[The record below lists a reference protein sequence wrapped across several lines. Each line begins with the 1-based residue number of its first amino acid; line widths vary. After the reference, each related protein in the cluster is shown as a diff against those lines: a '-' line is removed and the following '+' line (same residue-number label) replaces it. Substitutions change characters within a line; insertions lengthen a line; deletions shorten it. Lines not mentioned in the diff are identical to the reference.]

1 MTTKHLWAAAGTV
14 GALTVLMLVLAGVF
28 HTKVPDQRA
37 TQSRAGTSGPTA
49 EVKLVSIPRVETAV
63 GTIRA
68 VHEASVASK
77 LLARVLDVKVKAG
90 QTVQQGDVLVQLDD
104 ADLQARVKQM
114 ESTLAAAQANLD
126 RARSDQDR
134 AQKLFEKSAISR
146 AEFDQAVAGLKTS
159 QAELV
164 RSQQA
169 LEEARVMLD
178 HATVR
183 APLSGVVIDKRVEP
197 GDTAAPGQVLVSLY
211 EPDRM
216 QMVTTVR
223 ESLALRLN
231 PGDEVPARLDS
242 LGHECLATVSE
253 VVPQAESASRS
264 FTVKVTGPCPPGA
277 YSGMF
282 GRISIPLGEQQVL
295 LVPAQ
300 AVLHVGQLELV
311 DVVDGDAVR
320 RRAIRTGKPHD
331 DAFEVLS
338 GLRAGDRVVLHSQEG
353 AAP

>member
-1 MTTKHLWAAAGTV
+1 MTRKLLAAAGVV
-14 GALTVLMLVLAGVF
+14 GVLVVTMLVLAGVW
-28 HTKVPDQRA
+28 HSKVSDQRA
-37 TQSRAGTSGPTA
+37 TLSRASESGPTA
-49 EVKLVSIPRVETAV
+49 EVKLVSIPRTETAV

-90 QTVQQGDVLVQLDD
+90 QVVQKGDLLVQLDD

-126 RARSDQDR
+126 RARSDQER
-134 AQKLFEKSAISR
+134 AQKLYEKNAISR
-146 AEFDQAVAGLKTS
+146 AEFDQAIASLKTS

-164 RSQQA
+164 RSEQA

-178 HATVR
+178 HAAVR
-183 APLSGVVIDKRVEP
+183 APLSGVVIDKRVEQ

-223 ESLALRLN
+223 ESLALRLK

-253 VVPQAESASRS
+253 VVPQADSASRS

-282 GRISIPLGEQQVL
+282 GRISIPLGEQKVL
-295 LVPAQ
+295 LVPAK
-300 AVLHVGQLELV
+300 AVVHVGQLELV
-311 DVVDGDAVR
+311 DVVDGDVVR
-320 RRAIRTGKPHD
+320 RRIIRTGKPHD

-338 GLRAGDRVVLHSQEG
+338 GLRAGDRVVIHSREG